1 MIMCGIQIKGN
12 IMNELVAYL
21 LKEDYDFELKG
32 SGSEPAELI
41 IPLFGGRLILIA
53 DGIWCYEED

>member
-1 MIMCGIQIKGN
+1 
-12 IMNELVAYL
+12 MNELVAYL